1 MAKEKITK
9 RLLTGLELGQRK
21 YIYDTELSGFGVHVG
36 VKAIS
41 FFIQYRQG
49 YGRKS
54 KVRRTNIGRFGPL
67 TVEQARDKA
76 QQLLAKVVQGED
88 VAKKRQKE
96 LPVPT
101 FSSLWTVY
109 VAARPGLKGL
119 TTDEN
124 RFKKHLK
131 PKFGEMLPTE
141 LKPVY
146 VDRLRL
152 SMQETHKPGT
162 VKNTLELLRR
172 LVNFGVKQQLFPPL
186 GFVIQLPQVDNVK
199 TEDLTSAQLKRLWKA
214 IEGAE
219 DIQPANMM
227 RLVLYTGM
235 RRGELFRLQWDHI
248 DDERGFIRLVNPKGG
263 IESKIPLNGVAK
275 DLLANHPRL
284 ESSEYVFPGRGG
296 RQRVDIAKQVNKIK
310 KKAKLPKGFRALH
323 GLRHVY
329 ASMLASS
336 GSVDMYTLQKLLTHK
351 SPNMTQRYAHLR
363 DDALKNASELAGELV
378 SAASCE
384 S

>member
-9 RLLTGLELGQRK
+9 RMLSSIEFGKRK
-21 YIYDTELSGFGVHVG
+21 YIYDTELPGFGAHVG
-36 VKAIS
+36 TKAIS
-41 FFIQYRQG
+41 FFIQYRHG

-67 TVEQARDKA
+67 TVEQARNKA

-88 VAKKRQKE
+88 VAQKRQKE

-101 FSSLWTVY
+101 FSSLWTLY
-109 VAARPGLKGL
+109 VAARPDLKGL

-131 PKFGEMLPTE
+131 PRFGEMLPTE
-141 LKPVY
+141 LKPAH

-186 GFVIQLPQVDNVK
+186 GFVIQLPRVDNVK

-214 IEGAE
+214 IEE
-219 DIQPANMM
+219 SDDIQAANMM
-227 RLVLYTGM
+227 RMVLYTGM

-248 DDERGFIRLVNPKGG
+248 DEERGFIRLVDPKGG
-263 IESKIPLNGVAK
+263 IESKVPLNGVAK
-275 DLLANHPRL
+275 DLLASHPRL
-284 ESSEYVFPGRGG
+284 APSQFVFPGRGG
-296 RQRVDIAKQVNKIK
+296 RKRVDITKQVNKIK
-310 KKAKLPKGFRALH
+310 NSARLPRGFRALH

-336 GSVDMYTLQKLLTHK
+336 GAVDMYTLQKLLTHK

-363 DDALKNASELAGELV
+363 DDALKRAALLV
-378 SAASCE
+378 DDLLVP
-384 S
+384 

>member
-9 RLLTGLELGQRK
+9 RMLSSIELGNRR

-41 FFIQYRQG
+41 FFIQYRHG

-88 VAKKRQKE
+88 VAQKRQKE

-101 FSSLWTVY
+101 FSSLWKAY

-119 TTDEN
+119 ITDEN

-131 PKFGEMLPTE
+131 PRFGEMLPTE
-141 LKPVY
+141 LKPVH

-152 SMQETHKPGT
+152 SMQETHKPGS

-172 LVNFGVKQQLFPPL
+172 LVNFGVKQQLYPPL
-186 GFVIQLPQVDNVK
+186 GFVIQLPQVDNVQ
-199 TEDLTSAQLKRLWKA
+199 TEDLTSAELKRLWKA
-214 IEGAE
+214 IEESE
-219 DIQPANMM
+219 DIQAANMM

-248 DDERGFIRLVNPKGG
+248 DVERGFIRLVDPKGG
-263 IESKIPLNGVAK
+263 IESKIPLNSAAR
-275 DLLANHPRL
+275 DLLESHPRL
-284 ESSEYVFPGRGG
+284 GASEYVFPGRGG
-296 RQRVDIAKQVNKIK
+296 RRRVDVTKQVNRIK
-310 KKAKLPKGFRALH
+310 RKARLPKKFRALH

-336 GSVDMYTLQKLLTHK
+336 GQVDMYTLQKLLTHK
-351 SPNMTQRYAHLR
+351 STNMTQRYAHLR
-363 DDALKNASELAGELV
+363 DDAMRRAAELAGTWGK
-378 SAASCE
+378 
-384 S
+384 